1 LTTHSYPSAT
11 RRIALVTNISSHYR
25 LPLFRQLARSLD
37 ADFFFTGAGERRYWS
52 SDHTISTEGIRAHT
66 ARNPVALFTGLAR
79 TRYDCLVIGLVGRL
93 SLVAAVMA
101 AKITRRPYVLWVGI
115 WWRPRT
121 LFHRIAWPAVR
132 FLFRDADA
140 VLVYGRHVGA
150 FVAEE
155 VGRRHR
161 VFEAFQAV
169 ENEQFAL
176 AAKDSRLKA
185 RKELRVLFVGR
196 LEPEK
201 GLDILLESLTLC
213 RPQVE
218 LELVGSGST
227 EPELRRQVARAGL
240 EDRVRFRGYVPQ
252 SKLASR
258 YAEAD
263 VLVLPSVTTRRFR
276 ETWGLVANE
285 AMSAG
290 TPVVASTAVGAA
302 AGGLVVEGK
311 TGMIVP
317 ERDRHSL
324 AMALDRLA
332 TDRELV
338 EEMGRNARA
347 HVAHWSHRAAAVEFS
362 AAIEAAIEA
371 RARR

>member
-1 LTTHSYPSAT
+1 VTDLDRPRR
-11 RRIALVTNISSHYR
+11 RRIALVTNTASHYR
-25 LPLFRQLARSLD
+25 LPLFRLLARSLD

-52 SDHTISTEGIRAHT
+52 SDHTTSTDGIRARR
-66 ARNPVALFTGLAR
+66 ARNPVALFAGLVS

-93 SLVAAVMA
+93 SLVTAVAA

-155 VGRRHR
+155 AGRRDR

-169 ENEQFAL
+169 DGEHFAPVAEQSPSAG
-176 AAKDSRLKA
+176 
-185 RKELRVLFVGR
+185 RKELRVIFVGR

-201 GLDILLESLTLC
+201 GLDVLLDSLTLC
-213 RPQVE
+213 KPQVQ

-227 EPELRRQVARAGL
+227 EQELRRQVGRAGL

-252 SKLASR
+252 SGLATR

-276 ETWGLVANE
+276 EPWGLVANE

-290 TPVVASTAVGAA
+290 MPVVASTAVGAA
-302 AGGLVVEGK
+302 AGGLVVEGE

-317 ERDRHSL
+317 ERDRRSL
-324 AMALDRLA
+324 ATTLDRLA
-332 TDRELV
+332 TDKELV
-338 EEMGRNARA
+338 AQMGRNARA
-347 HVAHWSHRAAAVEFS
+347 HVARWSYGAAEAGFL

-371 RARR
+371 QEGR